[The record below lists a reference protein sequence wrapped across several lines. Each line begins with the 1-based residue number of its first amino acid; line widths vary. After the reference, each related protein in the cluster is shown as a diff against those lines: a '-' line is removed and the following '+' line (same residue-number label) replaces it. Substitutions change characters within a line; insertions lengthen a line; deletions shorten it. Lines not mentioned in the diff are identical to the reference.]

1 MKALTVRQPWGT
13 AIIHLGKSPEN
24 RTRNIVGDHRGTI
37 AIHAS
42 KRLDEAGFYDPLIA
56 GSLPGY
62 LARHS
67 DVVDP
72 FGLGKVIGVADL
84 VGVHDERLGCCR
96 PWGQRSHDGSRI
108 VHLEL
113 ETPRALVEPVPC
125 RGALGLWTL
134 PGDVLDQ
141 VLEQL
146 VEATA

>member
-1 MKALTVRQPWGT
+1 MRALTVRQPWAT
-13 AIIHLGKSPEN
+13 AIVHLGKSPEN

-42 KRLDEAGFYDPLIA
+42 KGLDEAGFYDPLIA
-56 GSLPGY
+56 GPLPGY
-62 LARHS
+62 LAQHA

-84 VGVHDERLGCCR
+84 VSVHHDSDHGPPRCS
-96 PWGQRSHDGSRI
+96 PWAQRGLW
-108 VHLEL
+108 HLQL
-113 ETPRALVEPVPC
+113 TNPRALTVPVPC

-134 PGDVLDQ
+134 PVEVRDA

-146 VEATA
+146 VEVSA